1 MWLKSN
7 LTAAIWE
14 TYLTLQHLKTDWV
27 WQATQEFYWN
37 KGFSNKW
44 IKEKVSVLTNTVWYI
59 TIDHVSNKKSKI
71 NSKDTAEIKSKIKNL
86 VLR

>member
-14 TYLTLQHLKTDWV
+14 TYLTLQHLKVDWV

-59 TIDHVSNKKSKI
+59 TIDHVSNKKVKLIVRILPRSRV
-71 NSKDTAEIKSKIKNL
+71 KSKI
-86 VLR
+86 

>member
-14 TYLTLQHLKTDWV
+14 TYLTLQHLKADWV

-44 IKEKVSVLTNTVWYI
+44 IKEKVSVLTNTRLIYYYW
-59 TIDHVSNKKSKI
+59 SRFKQKSKI